1 MLGRRIRIRY
11 FSEASK
17 FAVPRRQYKCH
28 PRLVEAVLDDLR
40 NGVDP
45 KAISVRVGCP
55 ISTIYRWRKR
65 LQECAEFDPLSP
77 RPAPNRI
84 FTQEEESFIAA
95 MIRGEF
101 LTKGLLFTD
110 AEFRALIMD
119 QYLSKYRD
127 VEDAPSFQCSNG
139 FVYDF
144 KRRHGFS
151 SRKGRIARRPP
162 TDQTSIQIWTEQI
175 SHLLETCDRD
185 RILNCDETSWTVFPN
200 NILTWADVGA
210 ECVPLKVNG
219 DEKNCLTALAT
230 VTANGGKLSLFFIAK
245 GLTDRVLDNSVK
257 KSGCFQENWFHK
269 INGRTNPGD
278 LAGRRRVPRRQRLGS
293 CCARASSYQSMKR
306 TFSVIIHKSCQD
318 HAMRIFTISKK
329 HRRVKEGEP
338 DDHAHVSKQV
348 FIDNFVYSSIGPAT
362 R

>member
-1 MLGRRIRIRY
+1 MQG
-11 FSEASK
+11 
-17 FAVPRRQYKCH
+17 
-28 PRLVEAVLDDLR
+28 
-40 NGVDP
+40 G
-45 KAISVRVGCP
+45 
-55 ISTIYRWRKR
+55 
-65 LQECAEFDPLSP
+65 
-77 RPAPNRI
+77 
-84 FTQEEESFIAA
+84 
-95 MIRGEF
+95 
-101 LTKGLLFTD
+101 GLLFTD

-230 VTANGGKLSLFFIAK
+230 VTANGG
-245 GLTDRVLDNSVK
+245 TDSNAGPV
-257 KSGCFQENWFHK
+257 NW
-269 INGRTNPGD
+269 NTA
-278 LAGRRRVPRRQRLGS
+278 LAGLNG
-293 CCARASSYQSMKR
+293 QSTGY
-306 TFSVIIHKSCQD
+306 TFGGKD
-318 HAMRIFTISKK
+318 MNNPTLTK
-329 HRRVKEGEP
+329 
-338 DDHAHVSKQV
+338 
-348 FIDNFVYSSIGPAT
+348 N
-362 R
+362 